1 MLTVVDL
8 KHVRGQLARSPEAE
22 KQIAIADKLIFNKRD
37 LVDDAQFAA
46 AVAAVERLNPF
57 SVKEVTTHGA
67 LPVDRLLD
75 LDLFEPKRRDDMVG
89 AWIGA
94 DRPADADH
102 AHDDHVHTPG
112 VGAVCLQSR
121 EPLEWNA
128 LLRFFLELSHEKGE
142 DLFRVKGMVHFQ
154 NVEKPVII
162 QGVQATFSPPTYAEA
177 WPRGEVE
184 TRIVVIGRDLDRADM
199 EARFAACAARR
210 GDRARPRPRRHLTTR
225 PQRESAMSF
234 AYMTA
239 TELKG
244 LLAARSISPV
254 ELVEDTLERQEAL
267 ELRIN
272 AFVTRTPE
280 QALDA
285 ARAQERTIAA
295 GEGGA
300 IAGLPVSVKDLVAVA
315 GVPWTFGSRPFADN
329 VPDFDAPAV
338 ERIRQAGGCII
349 GKSTTSE
356 FGCKAVTD
364 SPLTGITRNPWNLA
378 KTPGGSSGGAG
389 ASVAAGLTPF
399 ALATDGGGSVRIPS
413 ALCGLFGIKAQF
425 GRVPVFPV
433 SAAPTLAHVGSIAR
447 TVRDAALL
455 LGVMAGHDR
464 RDAFGVAEPVPDFL
478 AACDKGAGG
487 LRIAWSP
494 TLGYARPSLRSRPS
508 ARPRR
513 GASRTSAA
521 PSSVWRTPSART
533 RSRSGWRSST
543 AASAPSWRAC

>member
-1 MLTVVDL
+1 MTRIDDRSVDERIPITLLTGFLGAGKTTLVNRLLSAPDSGRIAVIVNEFGEIGIDGDLIARASKDMLELTNGCICCAAQGDLMDGLNRLYLRKIGLAEPSVDFDKIVIETTGIADPSPLARLFYTDMKLDLTFRLDAVLTVVDL

-210 GDRARPRPRRHLTTR
+210 ETVLDR
-225 PQRESAMSF
+225 
-234 AYMTA
+234 
-239 TELKG
+239 G
-244 LLAARSISPV
+244 L
-254 ELVEDTLERQEAL
+254 
-267 ELRIN
+267 
-272 AFVTRTPE
+272 
-280 QALDA
+280 
-285 ARAQERTIAA
+285 
-295 GEGGA
+295 GA
-300 IAGLPVSVKDLVAVA
+300 I
-315 GVPWTFGSRPFADN
+315 
-329 VPDFDAPAV
+329 
-338 ERIRQAGGCII
+338 
-349 GKSTTSE
+349 
-356 FGCKAVTD
+356 
-364 SPLTGITRNPWNLA
+364 
-378 KTPGGSSGGAG
+378 
-389 ASVAAGLTPF
+389 
-399 ALATDGGGSVRIPS
+399 
-413 ALCGLFGIKAQF
+413 
-425 GRVPVFPV
+425 
-433 SAAPTLAHVGSIAR
+433 
-447 TVRDAALL
+447 
-455 LGVMAGHDR
+455 
-464 RDAFGVAEPVPDFL
+464 
-478 AACDKGAGG
+478 
-487 LRIAWSP
+487 
-494 TLGYARPSLRSRPS
+494 
-508 ARPRR
+508 
-513 GASRTSAA
+513 
-521 PSSVWRTPSART
+521 
-533 RSRSGWRSST
+533 
-543 AASAPSWRAC
+543 